1 MHMLI
6 DALRHHPELAL
17 FLTLAIGY
25 WFGALKFGSFSLGVV
40 PSTLIAGLLIGQF
53 GITLPDVLEQTF
65 FLSFLFAIGYSIGPQ
80 FFASL
85 KKEGLPQVAFTLIVC
100 AIGFL
105 TAWAAAKLMGYGPG
119 LAAGLV
125 AGGLTN
131 SGTLGVASANIS
143 QVGLDAQRAAAE
155 AGLIGIAYAVTLP
168 FSGILTAWFLSSAA
182 PKILRVDLPK
192 VSKELEVKMGMRG
205 GAAGEQA
212 YQPVVARAYRL
223 ANGSLA
229 GHTPRELDAA
239 LQGAVITRFRQGDK
253 IVDADVQAAIPLG
266 ATLVLSGSPHALF
279 AAEEIIGSEVEDNE
293 LLAYPAEE
301 LDIVVTNKKAVGR
314 TVHELEQHELG
325 HYGRRLF
332 LMHVTRGGHPI
343 PATPDLKIERWDVLT
358 ILGARK
364 YVDDLAKSLG
374 EAERPTSKSDIA
386 FMGVG
391 IVIGGLVGL
400 ITMHVG
406 GVPLGL
412 STGVGTLLAGL
423 VCGYLRSKY
432 RTFGGIPAPA
442 LWVFSNVG
450 LNGFIAGIGL
460 NAAAGLVAG
469 LKAYGIGLVLSG
481 IVVCF
486 VPLIVGLFVGKY
498 VFKFHPTLLL
508 GALAGARTFT
518 PALGALQQ
526 AAQSSLPAVG
536 YTLPFALGRIILA
549 VFGIAILLVTK

>member
-40 PSTLIAGLLIGQF
+40 PSTLIAGLLIGQL

-223 ANGSLA
+223 ANAALVGRK
-229 GHTPRELDAA
+229 PRELDTA

-279 AAEEIIGSEVEDNE
+279 EAKETIGPEVEDNE

-374 EAERPTSKSDIA
+374 EADRPTSKSDIA